1 MAPPIAPSDIIYE
14 EWFAS
19 GHSRKNLL
27 TMVGGA
33 QNCLHLV
40 VTDDL
45 LQVTSWF
52 PFSLLT
58 PFYDLEHVIPRT
70 QIVSVRQSWG
80 LFGRSFL
87 VTFRDDCGA
96 EHALRLWPWKPAAF
110 RRSLEAHMPTAESD
124 APSEWTEG

>member
-1 MAPPIAPSDIIYE
+1 MAPSIAPSDIIYE

-27 TMVGGA
+27 TTVGGA

-52 PFSLLT
+52 PFSLFT

-80 LFGRSFL
+80 LFGRLFL
-87 VTFRDDCGA
+87 VTFRDACGA

-110 RRSLEAHMPTAESD
+110 RRSLAAHMTVAF
-124 APSEWTEG
+124 SEREGLA